1 MQRTHTESRQE
12 QPRAAPRRRRWLRGV
27 AWWLA
32 LFAIWMLLVDS
43 LARPEVIAGFGAAFL
58 ALPVALLVSA
68 RVERRFQMRARW
80 LRELRSAPF
89 FVLRDSLLV
98 LRALCLHVIGRET
111 MRGEFRLVPWSPAEG
126 DDVEANSWQAFA
138 VIATSIAP
146 NTYII
151 GVDPERGVALAHQL
165 TPTTPASLRASVV
178 GATPGEPNA
187 EPRAPAEG
195 GAGA

>member
-1 MQRTHTESRQE
+1 MESRQE
-12 QPRAAPRRRRWLRGV
+12 EPRAAPRRRRWLRAGV

-43 LARPEVIAGFGAAFL
+43 LARPEVIAGMGAAFL

-98 LRALCLHVIGRET
+98 LRALCLHVIGRAA
-111 MRGEFRLVPWSPAEG
+111 MRGEFRLVPWLPAEG
-126 DDVEANSWQAFA
+126 DDVAANSWQAFA

-178 GATPGEPNA
+178 GATPAEPNA
-187 EPRAPAEG
+187 EPNAPVEG

>member
-1 MQRTHTESRQE
+1 MESRQE
-12 QPRAAPRRRRWLRGV
+12 EPRAAPRRQRWLRAGV

-43 LARPEVIAGFGAAFL
+43 LARPEVIAGMGAAFL

-80 LRELRSAPF
+80 LREVRSAPF

-126 DDVEANSWQAFA
+126 DDVAANSWQAFT

-178 GATPGEPNA
+178 GATPAEPNA
-187 EPRAPAEG
+187 EPNAPVEG

>member
-1 MQRTHTESRQE
+1 MESRQE
-12 QPRAAPRRRRWLRGV
+12 EPRAAPRRRRWLRAGV

-43 LARPEVIAGFGAAFL
+43 LARPEVIAGMGAAFL

-126 DDVEANSWQAFA
+126 DDVAANSWQAFT

-178 GATPGEPNA
+178 GAAPAEPGAEPNA
-187 EPRAPAEG
+187 PVEG

>member
-1 MQRTHTESRQE
+1 MESRQE
-12 QPRAAPRRRRWLRGV
+12 EPRAAPRRRRWLRAGV

-43 LARPEVIAGFGAAFL
+43 LARPEVIAGMGAAFL

-126 DDVEANSWQAFA
+126 DDVAANSWQAFA

-146 NTYII
+146 NTYVI

-178 GATPGEPNA
+178 GAAPAEPGAEPNA
-187 EPRAPAEG
+187 PVEG

>member
-1 MQRTHTESRQE
+1 MESRQE
-12 QPRAAPRRRRWLRGV
+12 EPRAAPRRRRWLRAGV

-43 LARPEVIAGFGAAFL
+43 LARPEVIAGMGAAFL

-80 LRELRSAPF
+80 LREVRSAPF

-98 LRALCLHVIGRET
+98 LRALCLHVIGREE

-126 DDVEANSWQAFA
+126 DDVAANSWQAFA

-178 GATPGEPNA
+178 GATPAEPNA
-187 EPRAPAEG
+187 EPNAPVEG